1 MEASRGLPAVTLHS
15 LSPDIFTQ
23 ELYYIDTDHAA
34 VRLRQVVCTGQGFDG
49 VRTGT
54 QPMSLWGSKGMPQ
67 S

>member
-1 MEASRGLPAVTLHS
+1 MEASGGLPAVTLHS

-23 ELYYIDTDHAA
+23 ELYYIDTDPTA
-34 VRLRQVVCTGQGFDG
+34 VRLRQAVCTGRGFDR

-54 QPMSLWGSKGMPQ
+54 QPMSLWGSKGVPQ